1 MTVSVSAVPSTHDAE
16 VPAAAG
22 VEHVV
27 EGGVTVTVSVPDV
40 TLANPPGPVAVKVR
54 G

>member
-1 MTVSVSAVPSTHDAE
+1 MIVSVSAVPSTHETD
-16 VPAAAG
+16 VPPEAG

-27 EGGVTVTVSVPDV
+27 VGGLTVTVSVPEV
-40 TLANPPGPVAVKVR
+40 TVPTPPGPVAVKVS

>member
-1 MTVSVSAVPSTHDAE
+1 MVSVSAVPSTHGAV

-22 VEHVV
+22 VEQVV
-27 EGGVTVTVSVPDV
+27 VGGETFTVSVPEV
-40 TLANPPGPVAVKVR
+40 PLPFPPTPVAVKVI